1 MAKISVLIVDD
12 HAMFR
17 EGIRALLSRYD
28 DMAVVGEAADGKEA
42 LEKVY
47 QIHPDV
53 VLMDIAMPGL
63 GGLEATAEIK
73 RISPQTH
80 VLILTMHE
88 NREYIHPILKAGAS
102 GYLLKKA
109 AGAELVTAIRAIQ
122 SGGAY
127 LDPALTPAVI
137 EQYLAKDGSTSTS
150 YERLSE
156 REKQVLKLV
165 AEGRSNKE
173 IAEMLCLSV
182 KTVRGHRA
190 NLMEKLD
197 IHNRSELVRYAI
209 RHGLIQP

>member
-1 MAKISVLIVDD
+1 
-12 HAMFR
+12 
-17 EGIRALLSRYD
+17 
-28 DMAVVGEAADGKEA
+28 
-42 LEKVY
+42 
-47 QIHPDV
+47 
-53 VLMDIAMPGL
+53 
-63 GGLEATAEIK
+63 
-73 RISPQTH
+73 
-80 VLILTMHE
+80 
-88 NREYIHPILKAGAS
+88 
-102 GYLLKKA
+102 LLKKA